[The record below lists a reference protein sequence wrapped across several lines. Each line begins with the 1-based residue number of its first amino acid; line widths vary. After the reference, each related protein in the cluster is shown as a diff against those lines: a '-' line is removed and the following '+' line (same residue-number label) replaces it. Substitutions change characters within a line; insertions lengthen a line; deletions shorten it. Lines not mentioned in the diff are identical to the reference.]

1 MAIQFL
7 NTIDAHELQDPK
19 KVLVICVAIL
29 NSILNKLNITKTLII
44 DVKQKNVI
52 KLDVVELD
60 KWESHAEENFL
71 PKDGL
76 YIYLY
81 QPGEQRGDKKIKTS
95 DLL

>member
-1 MAIQFL
+1 M
-7 NTIDAHELQDPK
+7 
-19 KVLVICVAIL
+19 
-29 NSILNKLNITKTLII
+29 I

-81 QPGEQRGDKKIKTS
+81 QPGEQRGDQKIKTS